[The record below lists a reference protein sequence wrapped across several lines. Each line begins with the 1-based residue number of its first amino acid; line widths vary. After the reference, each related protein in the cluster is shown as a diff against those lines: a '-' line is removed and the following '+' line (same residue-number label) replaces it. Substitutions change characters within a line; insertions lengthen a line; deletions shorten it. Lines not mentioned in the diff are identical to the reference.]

1 LLLLLALLL
10 CPNLCLRWH
19 TLQLLSRQNLLRR
32 QSWRQSPFRLYRPYL
47 QNRHLCL
54 LQPK

>member
-1 LLLLLALLL
+1 LPLLLALL
-10 CPNLCLRWH
+10 CPKLCLRWH

-47 QNRHLCL
+47 QNRRLCL